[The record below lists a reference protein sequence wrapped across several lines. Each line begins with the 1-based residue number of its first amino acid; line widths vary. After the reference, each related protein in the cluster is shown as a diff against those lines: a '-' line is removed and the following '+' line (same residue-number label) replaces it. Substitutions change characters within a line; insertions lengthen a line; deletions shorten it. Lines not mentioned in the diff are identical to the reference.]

1 MADQT
6 RRSLMSALPLAA
18 AGVTGK
24 GNERDKGD
32 AQLLLRYLAYDR
44 LDRLLAEEERELRAV
59 LLKISE
65 ENTEVEDRL
74 RAIPDARADKAQA
87 LADPRLSA
95 DGLQYLREESTN
107 LALEESTLNARLPQI
122 KTQQAEI
129 NQRLIQL
136 HQRREK
142 LASELTSIERLF
154 DIKLPQ

>member
-74 RAIPDARADKAQA
+74 RAIPDARADTAQA